1 MKNLI
6 LAASLVFALSASA
19 MFPINKESVNASVVC
34 FNQEKE
40 YKKIDTA
47 DVPANALKEISTK
60 YSGYTITEAYVAED
74 GEYKVVLA
82 KDKTTLKVYYSATG
96 EYVKEEKK

>member
-6 LAASLVFALSASA
+6 LAASLVFSLSASA
-19 MFPINKESVNASVVC
+19 MLPINNKSGNTTVISY
-34 FNQEKE
+34 NQEKE
-40 YKKIDTA
+40 YKKIDTT

-74 GEYKVVLA
+74 GEYKVVLT